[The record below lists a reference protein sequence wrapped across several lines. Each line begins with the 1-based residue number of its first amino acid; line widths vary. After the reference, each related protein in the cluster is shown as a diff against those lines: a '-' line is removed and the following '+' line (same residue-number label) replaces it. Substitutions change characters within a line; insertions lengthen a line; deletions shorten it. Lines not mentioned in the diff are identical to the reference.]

1 MNENLQR
8 LETKVENQGST
19 PQGKVSAAEWNILVA
34 AVKALDAAGIDTE
47 TLAKYLKQYQ
57 YITTPELEELLK
69 DVTEN
74 LDGVVD
80 LKSTQTI
87 EGLKDFI
94 NGFKIGGVSVVY
106 NAEKNALILPCN
118 LLVEKGFAFNSS
130 INGFTPHTITDAVKI
145 DGITIRQNADGA
157 LYAVGGGGT
166 GGEGGVSADFVASY
180 VADAL
185 TPYATTNSVIS
196 ALNGYAPLAN
206 TLAGYGI
213 ADAYTRDEVDSAI
226 TAAFNAFA
234 TNISND
240 GIVNTYKELIDY
252 AATHGAELTT
262 LVGQVAN
269 KADKATTLAGYGIT
283 DAYTKT
289 EVDSAFA
296 KKANTLAG
304 YGITDAYTKTEV
316 DSAFAKKANTLAG
329 YGITDAYTKDEIIN
343 SFVDKTSAQS
353 ISGIKDFANG
363 LKIGGVSVVY
373 NAEKNALILPCNLL
387 VEKGVAFNSSID
399 GFTPQTI
406 TDAVKIDGI
415 TIRQNASGELY
426 AIGGGGT
433 GGEGGVSA
441 DFVASYVSSALTPYA
456 TTSSVNS
463 LLTDYLPLSGG
474 GLSGSLSVDITS
486 GTWALHAGGL
496 YSNFWA
502 GHNAGYGAIYATDK
516 TTSDYYIL
524 RCFYGDKLGR
534 LEGTGVAAFDVRANG
549 CVSINT
555 LETLPYTL
563 SVFGDIYSM
572 QRIRV
577 ARAYNTLDSLLP
589 TLGSMGRAPFCLNV
603 HNGYTTNQYG
613 LYAWMSGSGNGH
625 FQVGREDGLTNAYN
639 LVLQELGGT
648 VVIGGD
654 IAAGNTSSYKL
665 YVMGGGYMTGSLVQ
679 ASARSL
685 KNVAKRNFLALDE
698 LSQIIPYR
706 YTWLD
711 GRDSIEHIGGIA
723 DEVKDI
729 MPEVVLGDSPDTL
742 AMDYGVAAFVMASSL
757 TPYVS
762 DHDRRIEALERENV
776 ALKEEI
782 KKLKAA

>member
-1 MNENLQR
+1 MDENLQK
-8 LETKVENQGST
+8 LEVKIENQGST

-80 LKSTQTI
+80 LKSAQVI
-87 EGLKDFI
+87 EGLKDFV
-94 NGFKIGGVSVVY
+94 NGIKLGGILIRY
-106 NAEKNALILPCN
+106 DAETNTVFIPCN

-130 INGFTPHTITDAVKI
+130 INGFTPQTITDSVKI
-145 DGITIRQNADGA
+145 DGVTIRQNADGA
-157 LYAVGGGGT
+157 LYVVGGGGT
-166 GGEGGVSADFVASY
+166 GGEGGGFDESQLADYLASNGYITSA
-180 VADAL
+180 AL
-185 TPYATTNSVIS
+185 TPYATTSYVIT
-196 ALNGYAPLAN
+196 ALNNYAPLAN

-234 TNISND
+234 TDISND

-289 EVDSAFA
+289 EADSTFA
-296 KKANTLAG
+296 KKATTLAG
-304 YGITDAYTKTEV
+304 YGITDAYTKTEI
-316 DSAFAKKANTLAG
+316 AA
-329 YGITDAYTKDEIIN
+329 

-387 VEKGVAFNSSID
+387 VEKGMAFNSSID

-406 TDAVKIDGI
+406 TDAVKIDGV

-426 AIGGGGT
+426 AVGGGGT

-441 DFVASYVSSALTPYA
+441 DFVASYVSSALT
-456 TTSSVNS
+456 
-463 LLTDYLPLSGG
+463 DYLSLSGG
-474 GLSGSLSVDITS
+474 TVDGDITS
-486 GTWALHAGGL
+486 TKFIGDLEGSASKLGGYDAGQYLLSFGSPPPGYDANVLQSNSFVSFTYANNAPVNGTLADFCTGYYGFQLTTNYFDDGPLYYRSHAPANDGGIGIWQRLVRFTENELSPSSGTLTINGDITSLKYVATGIGTIKQSGYKILGNGVDATFGANDVTGGAYIWLASAHALRFGTNGIERARF
-496 YSNFWA
+496 SA
-502 GHNAGYGAIYATDK
+502 AGYFGVG
-516 TTSDYYIL
+516 TTTPAYP
-524 RCFYGDKLGR
+524 
-534 LEGTGVAAFDVRANG
+534 VDV
-549 CVSINT
+549 V
-555 LETLPYTL
+555 
-563 SVFGDIYSM
+563 GDIRTSG
-572 QRIRV
+572 Q
-577 ARAYNTLDSLLP
+577 LL
-589 TLGSMGRAPFCLNV
+589 
-603 HNGYTTNQYG
+603 
-613 LYAWMSGSGNGH
+613 
-625 FQVGREDGLTNAYN
+625 
-639 LVLQELGGT
+639 
-648 VVIGGD
+648 
-654 IAAGNTSSYKL
+654 
-665 YVMGGGYMTGSLVQ
+665 Q

-685 KNVAKRNFLALDE
+685 KNIAGQNYLTIEDLMR
-698 LSQIIPYR
+698 IIPYR
-706 YTWLD
+706 YTWLN

-723 DEVKDI
+723 DEVKGVL
-729 MPEVVLGDSPDTL
+729 PEVIFGDSPDTL

>member
-1 MNENLQR
+1 MAKL
-8 LETKVENQGST
+8 TYTG
-19 PQGKVSAAEWNILVA
+19 AEVQ
-34 AVKALDAAGIDTE
+34 AL
-47 TLAKYLKQYQ
+47 
-57 YITTPELEELLK
+57 
-69 DVTEN
+69 
-74 LDGVVD
+74 LD
-80 LKSTQTI
+80 
-87 EGLKDFI
+87 
-94 NGFKIGGVSVVY
+94 KI
-106 NAEKNALILPCN
+106 NALADLAGVNVIYNKEKDALVIPCN
-118 LLVEKGFAFNSS
+118 LLVERGMAFNSS
-130 INGFTPHTITDAVKI
+130 IDGFTPQTITDAVKI
-145 DGITIRQNADGA
+145 DGVTIRQNASGE
-157 LYAVGGGGT
+157 LYAVSGGT
-166 GGEGGVSADFVASY
+166 GGEGGGFDESQLADYLASNGYITSA
-180 VADAL
+180 AL
-185 TPYATTNSVIS
+185 TPYATTNYVTA
-196 ALNGYAPLAN
+196 ALNGYAPLAT

-213 ADAYTRDEVDSAI
+213 TDAYTRDEVDSAI

-234 TNISND
+234 TDISND

-289 EVDSAFA
+289 EADSAFA
-296 KKANTLAG
+296 KKATTLAG
-304 YGITDAYTKTEV
+304 YGIADAYTKT
-316 DSAFAKKANTLAG
+316 
-329 YGITDAYTKDEIIN
+329 EIIN

-373 NAEKNALILPCNLL
+373 NAEKNALILPCNLV
-387 VEKGVAFNSSID
+387 VERGMAFNSSID

-406 TDAVKIDGI
+406 TDAVKIDGV

-433 GGEGGVSA
+433 GGVSA
-441 DFVASYVSSALTPYA
+441 DFVASYVADALTPYA
-456 TTSSVNS
+456 TISSVNS
-463 LLTDYLPLSGG
+463 LLTDYLSLSGG

-486 GTWALHAGGL
+486 GAWALHAGGL

-577 ARAYNTLDSLLP
+577 ARASNTLQQLLP

>member
-1 MNENLQR
+1 MNENLQK
-8 LETKVENQGST
+8 LEVKIENQGST

-130 INGFTPHTITDAVKI
+130 INGFTPQTITDAVKI
-145 DGITIRQNADGA
+145 DGVTIRQNADGA

-166 GGEGGVSADFVASY
+166 GGFDESQLADYLASNGYITSA
-180 VADAL
+180 AL
-185 TPYATTNSVIS
+185 TPYATTSYVTA
-196 ALNGYAPLAN
+196 ALNNYAPIAT

-213 ADAYTRDEVDSAI
+213 ADAYTRDEVNSAI

-234 TNISND
+234 TDISND

-296 KKANTLAG
+296 KKAT
-304 YGITDAYTKTEV
+304 
-316 DSAFAKKANTLAG
+316 TLAG

-387 VEKGVAFNSSID
+387 VEKGFAFNSSID

-426 AIGGGGT
+426 AIGGGT

-577 ARAYNTLDSLLP
+577 ARAYNALESLLP
-589 TLGSMGRAPFCLNV
+589 ALGSMGRAPFCLNV

-723 DEVKDI
+723 DEVKEI

>member
-57 YITTPELEELLK
+57 YVTTPKLEELLK

-80 LKSTQTI
+80 LKSAQAI

-106 NAEKNALILPCN
+106 NAEKNAIILPCN

-130 INGFTPHTITDAVKI
+130 INGFTPQTITDAVKI
-145 DGITIRQNADGA
+145 DGVTIRQNADGA

-213 ADAYTRDEVDSAI
+213 ADAYTRDEVNSAI

-234 TNISND
+234 TDISND

-252 AATHGAELTT
+252 AATHGGELTT

-289 EVDSAFA
+289 DADNTFA
-296 KKANTLAG
+296 KKATTLAG

-316 DSAFAKKANTLAG
+316 A
-329 YGITDAYTKDEIIN
+329 E

-353 ISGIKDFANG
+353 IYGIKDFANG

-387 VEKGVAFNSSID
+387 VERGMAFNSSID

-406 TDAVKIDGI
+406 TDAVKIDGV

-426 AIGGGGT
+426 AVSGGGA

-441 DFVASYVSSALTPYA
+441 DFVVSYVSSALTPYA

-463 LLTDYLPLSGG
+463 LLTDYLSLSGG

-502 GHNAGYGAIYATDK
+502 GHNDGYGAIYATDK

-534 LEGTGVAAFDVRANG
+534 LEGTGRAAFDVRANG

-577 ARAYNTLDSLLP
+577 ARATNTLQQLLP

-685 KNVAKRNFLALDE
+685 KNIAGQNYLTIEDLMR
-698 LSQIIPYR
+698 IIPYR

-723 DEVKDI
+723 DEVKEI
-729 MPEVVLGDSPDTL
+729 MPEVVVGDSPDTL
-742 AMDYGVAAFVMASSL
+742 AMDYSVAAFVMASSL